1 MLKINFRMLRL
12 ISHIRNR
19 FAQEI
24 RMTDTTEI
32 LRKKLKVPANRLA
45 SLNTILLDPKSSSV
59 NDILAVIA
67 KHGSI
72 EEINRKSE
80 QARKLSNL
88 MARLRA
94 MDSPYVPDLEWLI
107 KQRDEAAFISVND
120 YRRKILSD
128 RTDSVKF
135 KKTNAVTLEISAFQ
149 YFPWIIA
156 EAKQSIE
163 KGELMPGRFI
173 RVRYMK
179 ESEADQ
185 GDLLAGMAAMQII
198 GASYVD
204 TLDTRGTDGSNIHLG
219 GPDTITGYFGGIGEP
234 NEYALKWLDEF
245 LYYYTNYGIYQVL
258 NINAGTI
265 LIGFLIYLLGINNEF
280 KISVF
285 VGNDNPYSILSTLLL
300 AKLFARPDGTTP
312 LIGFN
317 LSNSVNNQTIEIAA
331 NIRKSFGFDDVVR
344 LEHHITECYK
354 HIVRQPYDRRA
365 ELMQLADHIK
375 NISAKHE
382 GGDPEVEAT
391 RQHPSDI
398 LEYFLQKSD
407 VEFKGLMP
415 KLLVNYM
422 DKHAALNHTA
432 EELTKHGLT
441 FVAAKNLHK

>member
-1 MLKINFRMLRL
+1 MD
-12 ISHIRNR
+12 S
-19 FAQEI
+19 Q
-24 RMTDTTEI
+24 
-32 LRKKLKVPANRLA
+32 LRKQLRIPAANLAQVNKL
-45 SLNTILLDPKSSSV
+45 LLDPSNKLV
-59 NDILAVIA
+59 DDVLAVIA
-67 KHGSI
+67 KYGSI
-72 EEINRKSE
+72 DKINRQSA
-80 QARKLSNL
+80 QARKLPNL

-94 MDSPYVPDLEWLI
+94 MNSPYVPDLEWLQE
-107 KQRDEAAFISVND
+107 QRDKGAFISVAD
-120 YRRKILSD
+120 YRRKVLGD
-128 RTDSVKF
+128 QAGKMRF
-135 KKTNAVTLEISAFQ
+135 KKANAVTLEISAFQ

-156 EAKQSIE
+156 QARQCIE

-204 TLDTRGTDGSNIHLG
+204 TLDTKGTDGSNVHLG
-219 GPDTITGYFGGIGEP
+219 GPDTITGYFGGIGQP

-265 LIGFLIYLLGINNEF
+265 LIGYLIHRLGVNNEF

-285 VGNDNPYSILSTLLL
+285 VGNDNPYFVLWTLMM

-317 LSNSVNNQTIEIAA
+317 LSNAVNNATIEAA
-331 NIRKSFGFDDVVR
+331 AEIRKAFGFEDVVR
-344 LEHHITECYK
+344 IEHHITECYK

-365 ELMQLADHIK
+365 ELLELADHVK

-382 GGDPEVEAT
+382 GGDPEVEVT
-391 RQHPSDI
+391 REHPSDI
-398 LEYFLQKSD
+398 LEYFLPKAD
-407 VEFKGLMP
+407 VEAKGMMP
-415 KLLVNYM
+415 VLLANYM

-432 EELTKHGLT
+432 EELTKHGLA
-441 FVAAKNLHK
+441 FIAARNLHK

>member
-1 MLKINFRMLRL
+1 MG
-12 ISHIRNR
+12 
-19 FAQEI
+19 
-24 RMTDTTEI
+24 MTDTTI
-32 LRKKLKVPANRLA
+32 ARKKLKIPTNRLA
-45 SLNTILLDPKSSSV
+45 AVNKILLDPKNSSV
-59 NDILAVIA
+59 NDILAVIS

-80 QARKLSNL
+80 HARKLPNL

-94 MDSPYVPDLEWLI
+94 MGSPYVPDLEWLI
-107 KQRDEAAFISVND
+107 KQRDKGAFISVSD
-120 YRRKILSD
+120 YRRKILGD
-128 RTDSVKF
+128 RADSLKF
-135 KKTNAVTLEISAFQ
+135 KKVNAVTLEISAFQ

-156 EAKQSIE
+156 EAKQSSE

-204 TLDTRGTDGSNIHLG
+204 TLDTRGTDGSNVHLG

-300 AKLFARPDGTTP
+300 AKLFARPDGTTS

-317 LSNSVNNQTIEIAA
+317 LSNSVNNRTIEIAA

-365 ELMQLADHIK
+365 ELMELANHIK

-415 KLLVNYM
+415 KLLANYM

>member
-1 MLKINFRMLRL
+1 MADSASILRRRLKIPT
-12 ISHIRNR
+12 S
-19 FAQEI
+19 
-24 RMTDTTEI
+24 
-32 LRKKLKVPANRLA
+32 RLA
-45 SLNTILLDPKSSSV
+45 SINRILLNPKSSPITEV
-59 NDILAVIA
+59 LGVIA
-67 KHGSI
+67 KYGSI

-80 QARKLSNL
+80 QARKLPNL
-88 MARLRA
+88 MARLRK
-94 MDSPYVPDLEWLI
+94 MNSPYVPDLEWLLS
-107 KQRDEAAFISVND
+107 QRDKKAFISVSD
-120 YRRKILSD
+120 YRRKILGD
-128 RTDSVKF
+128 RADSMKF
-135 KKTNAVTLEISAFQ
+135 KKTNAVTLEVSAFQ

-163 KGELMPGRFI
+163 NRELMPGRFI
-173 RVRYMK
+173 RVRDMK
-179 ESEADQ
+179 ESEADR
-185 GDLLAGMAAMQII
+185 GDLLSGMAAMQII

-234 NEYALKWLDEF
+234 NEYPLKWLDEF

-285 VGNDNPYSILSTLLL
+285 VGTDNPYFILWTLLM

-317 LSNSVNNQTIEIAA
+317 LSNSVNGRTIETAA
-331 NIRKSFGFDDVVR
+331 DIRKSFGFDDVVR

-365 ELMQLADHIK
+365 ELMELAGHIR

-382 GGDPEVEAT
+382 GGDPEVEVT
-391 RQHPSDI
+391 REHPSDI
-398 LEYFLQKSD
+398 LEYFLKKSD
-407 VEFKGLMP
+407 VESQGLMP
-415 KLLVNYM
+415 QLLTNYM

-432 EELTKHGLT
+432 EELTKHGLS
-441 FVAAKNLHK
+441 FVAAKKLHT

>member
-1 MLKINFRMLRL
+1 MDKNLRKGLKI
-12 ISHIRNR
+12 
-19 FAQEI
+19 
-24 RMTDTTEI
+24 
-32 LRKKLKVPANRLA
+32 PAVNLA
-45 SLNTILLDPKSSSV
+45 AVNDLLLDPNNKLV
-59 NDILAVIA
+59 NDVLAVIA

-80 QARKLSNL
+80 EARKLPNL

-94 MDSPYVPDLEWLI
+94 MNSPYVPDLEWLLE
-107 KQRDEAAFISVND
+107 QRDRGAFISVAD
-120 YRRKILSD
+120 YRRKVLGEQAD
-128 RTDSVKF
+128 KLRF
-135 KKTNAVTLEISAFQ
+135 KKTYAVTLEISAFQ

-156 EAKQSIE
+156 QAKRCIE
-163 KGELMPGRFI
+163 RGELMPGRFI

-185 GDLLAGMAAMQII
+185 GDLLAGMAAMQIV

-204 TLDTRGTDGSNIHLG
+204 TLDTKGTDGSNVHLG
-219 GPDTITGYFGGIGEP
+219 GPDTITGYFGGIGQP

-265 LIGFLIYLLGINNEF
+265 LIGYLIHRLGINNEF

-285 VGNDNPYSILSTLLL
+285 VGNDNPYSVLWTLML
-300 AKLFARPDGTTP
+300 AKLFSRPDGTTP

-317 LSNSVNNQTIEIAA
+317 LSNSVDNATIEVSADLRRA
-331 NIRKSFGFDDVVR
+331 LGFEDVVR
-344 LEHHITECYK
+344 IEHHITECYK
-354 HIVRQPYDRRA
+354 HIIRQPYDRRA
-365 ELMQLADHIK
+365 ELMELAKHVK

-391 RQHPSDI
+391 REHPSDI
-398 LEYFLQKSD
+398 LEYFLPKAD
-407 VEFKGLMP
+407 VEAKGLMP
-415 KLLVNYM
+415 ILQANYM

-432 EELTKHGLT
+432 EELTKCGLA
-441 FVAAKNLHK
+441 FIAAKNLHK